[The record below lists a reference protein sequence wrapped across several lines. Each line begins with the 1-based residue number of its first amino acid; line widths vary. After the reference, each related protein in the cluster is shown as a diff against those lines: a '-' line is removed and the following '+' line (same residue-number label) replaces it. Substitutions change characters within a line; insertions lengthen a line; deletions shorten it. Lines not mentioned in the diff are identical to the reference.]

1 MGEAPPKPAAPP
13 WKTAIFL
20 ACALA
25 AAGPWCRTDVAL
37 LSGMLLALLGW
48 TAFPA
53 HSKALSKWLIQ
64 ACVVLLGLRIDLSQL
79 LHAAGDGLGLA
90 IGTIVGTL
98 AMGLLLGALLRSGRD
113 VSLLVSSG
121 TAICGGSAIA
131 AVGSAIGAAPTAM
144 AVSTGAVFVLNAIG
158 LWTLPQI
165 GHALGLTDAQF
176 GAWAGVALHDIAS
189 VGGAAKAYHPGDGT
203 ALEIATVVKLVRVV
217 WIFPIALAAGWWWA
231 RTAKADPAAPGRGS
245 RQPFP
250 WFILGF
256 VGASGLRTMI
266 PALGDWAGS
275 IAQISGVGFQLAL
288 FLIGAGLSVRALREV
303 GWRALAQAAVL
314 WVIVAATSLLA
325 IRWTT

>member
-1 MGEAPPKPAAPP
+1 MGEAPPQPSAPP
-13 WKTAIFL
+13 WKLAVFLLCAI
-20 ACALA
+20 A
-25 AAGPWCRTDVAL
+25 AAGPWCRTDIAL
-37 LSGMLLALLGW
+37 LSGMVLALLGW
-48 TAFPA
+48 TAFPSQ
-53 HSKALSKWLIQ
+53 SKALSRWLIQ

-79 LHAAGDGLGLA
+79 LHAAGEGLGLA

-98 AMGLLLGALLRSGRD
+98 AIGLLLGALLRSGRE

-165 GHALGLTDAQF
+165 GHALGLTDEQF

-189 VGGAAKAYHPGDGT
+189 VGGAAKAYHAGDGT

-231 RTAKADPAAPGRGS
+231 RAAHAAPTGRRSG
-245 RQPFP
+245 QPFP

-256 VGASGLRTMI
+256 VGASGLRTAV
-266 PALGDWAGS
+266 PALGDWAGT
-275 IAQISGVGFQLAL
+275 IAQVSGVGFQLAL
-288 FLIGAGLSVRALREV
+288 FLIGAGLSVKALREV
-303 GWRALAQAAVL
+303 GWRALVQAAVL
-314 WVIVAATSLLA
+314 WIIVASASLLA

>member
-1 MGEAPPKPAAPP
+1 MGEAPPKPPTPP
-13 WKTAIFL
+13 WKVAAFL
-20 ACALA
+20 LCAVGA
-25 AAGPWCRTDVAL
+25 SGPWCRTDVSL
-37 LSGMLLALLGW
+37 LSGIVLAILGW
-48 TAFPA
+48 TAYPRQ
-53 HSKALSKWLIQ
+53 SKSLSKWLIQ

-79 LHAAGDGLGLA
+79 LRAAGDGLGLA

-98 AMGLLLGALLRSGRD
+98 ALGLLLGTLLRSGRE

-165 GHALGLTDAQF
+165 GHALGLTDEQF

-189 VGGAAKAYHPGDGT
+189 VGGAAKAYHAGDGA

-217 WIFPIALAAGWWWA
+217 WIFPIALGAGWWWA
-231 RTAKADPAAPGRGS
+231 RASKAGESGRKPG
-245 RQPFP
+245 QPFP

-256 VGASGLRTMI
+256 VGASGVRTAL
-266 PALGDWAGS
+266 PAVGEWAGN
-275 IAQISGVGFQLAL
+275 IALVSGIGFQLAL

-303 GWRALAQAAVL
+303 GWRALAQAAAL
-314 WVIVAATSLLA
+314 WIIVAAASLLA